1 MMCPSQRQTVAV
13 SLFGL
18 ISFAMAF
25 ANQPSAQ
32 ANEGTL
38 SKVIISAYVRAT
50 FGATDKLEKPSYPVT
65 IAFHCPKEDCNED
78 IKLFKDLFP
87 KHAVYTKPTESA
99 VINIVFGDSVE
110 GNPALDFNVE
120 AKWKL
125 RSIKG
130 DACSVA
136 SFSYKNVT
144 QKVIVMVDKALDMR
158 SKLACVLT
166 ETLRGTGLQLREQF
180 PEYSKVYRSVDD
192 SKFQRA
198 LLGFKNFLIIH
209 WSKKLS
215 AGMSKNEVEKQ
226 LLEF

>member
-1 MMCPSQRQTVAV
+1 MWPGQRQAVAV
-13 SLFGL
+13 SLFGV
-18 ISFAMAF
+18 ICFAMAF
-25 ANQPSAQ
+25 AKQPFAQ
-32 ANEGTL
+32 ESEGTL
-38 SKVIISAYVRAT
+38 SEVIISSYIRAT

-65 IAFHCPKEDCNED
+65 VAFHCPKEDCNED
-78 IKLFKDLFP
+78 VKLLKDLFP
-87 KHAVYTKPTESA
+87 KHTVYTKPTESA
-99 VINIVFGDSVE
+99 VINIVFGDNAN
-110 GNPALDFNVE
+110 GNPALDFKVE

-130 DACSVA
+130 GACSVA
-136 SFSYKNVT
+136 SFSYENVT

-180 PEYSKVYRSVDD
+180 PEYSKAYRSVDD

-198 LLGFKNFLIIH
+198 LSGFRNFLIIH